1 MKVSLKIM
9 AIFWSFS
16 ISSHAGVMPSQSRI
30 IYNSDDND
38 ASIMLANTN
47 NYPVIVQT
55 WVDKGEG
62 NPDVHEVP
70 FISIPPVFYLEPA
83 GVKGI
88 RILYNK
94 AELPKEK
101 ESLFWFNIYEIPP
114 ERKNITPDNSV
125 LVTMN
130 TQIKLFYRP
139 GNLKITPEEAIQK
152 LKCKLSD
159 KKSISCFNTS
169 PIHISV
175 TNFQVLSSDGI
186 SVKSINTEYILNPFG
201 KTIYHFYSEIKPL
214 KISIKYI
221 DDFGNKTD
229 HILSLEK

>member
-1 MKVSLKIM
+1 MKVSRHIL
-9 AIFWSFS
+9 AFFCSFS
-16 ISSHAGVMPSQSRI
+16 ISAHAGVMPSQSRI
-30 IYNSDDND
+30 VYSSGDKD

-94 AELPKEK
+94 AGLPKEK

-139 GNLKITPEEAIQK
+139 HNLNITPGEAIKK
-152 LKCKLSD
+152 LTCKSND
-159 KKSISCFNTS
+159 RESISCYNAS

-175 TNFQVLSSDGI
+175 TEFLIQGPDGT
-186 SVKSINTEYILNPFG
+186 SVKAINTDYILNPFG
-201 KTIYHFYSEIKPL
+201 KTLYHFQNKIIPL
-214 KISIKYI
+214 KVSIKYI
-221 DDFGNKTD
+221 DDLGNKSYHT
-229 HILSLEK
+229 LSLGE

>member
-1 MKVSLKIM
+1 MIISRHILAV
-9 AIFWSFS
+9 FCSFS
-16 ISSHAGVMPSQSRI
+16 INAYAGVMPSQSRI
-30 IYNSDDND
+30 VYISDDKD

-62 NPDVHEVP
+62 NPDVHGVP

-83 GVKGI
+83 GVKGM

-94 AELPKEK
+94 TALPKEK
-101 ESLFWFNIYEIPP
+101 ESLFWLNIYEIPP

-139 GNLKITPEEAIQK
+139 HNLNITPDAAIKK
-152 LKCKLSD
+152 LTCNLND
-159 KKSISCFNTS
+159 RESIACYNAS

-175 TNFQVLSSDGI
+175 TDFRVLSSDGT
-186 SVKSINTEYILNPFG
+186 SVKAINTEYILNPFG
-201 KTIYHFYSEIKPL
+201 KTLYHFQSKLIPL
-214 KISIKYI
+214 KVSIQYI
-221 DDFGNKTD
+221 DDLGNKSY
-229 HILSLEK
+229 HIISLEK

>member
-1 MKVSLKIM
+1 MKVSLHIL
-9 AIFWSFS
+9 AVFCSFS
-16 ISSHAGVMPSQSRI
+16 ISAHAGVMPSQSRI

-101 ESLFWFNIYEIPP
+101 ESLFWINIYEIPP

-139 GNLKITPEEAIQK
+139 SNLNTTPDKAIKK
-152 LKCKLSD
+152 LTCDLND
-159 KKSISCFNTS
+159 KESISCSNAS

-175 TNFQVLSSDGI
+175 TDFRVLSSDGT
-186 SVKSINTEYILNPFG
+186 SVKAINAEYILNPFG
-201 KTIYHFYSEIKPL
+201 KTLYHFQSKIIPL
-214 KISIKYI
+214 KVSIQYI
-221 DDFGNKTD
+221 DDSGNKLY
-229 HILSLEK
+229 HILSLDK